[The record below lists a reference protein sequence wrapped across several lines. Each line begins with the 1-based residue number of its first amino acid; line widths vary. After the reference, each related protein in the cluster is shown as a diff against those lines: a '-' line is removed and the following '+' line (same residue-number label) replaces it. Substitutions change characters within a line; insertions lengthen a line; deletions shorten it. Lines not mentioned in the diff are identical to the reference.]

1 MVRNPRPE
9 MGTEKEVLSRRVVAA
24 ILDVFIILFIL
35 GFFMSIGMLSF
46 KASPFFFVVFTFI
59 GIFITFF
66 YAFLMEGF
74 MGQTLGKKLMG
85 IVVVKENGSPC
96 DYLSS
101 FTRNLLR
108 IVDWLPYYYL
118 LGLIVILLSPN
129 SQRIGDYIAG
139 TIVVRVEKY

>member
-1 MVRNPRPE
+1 
-9 MGTEKEVLSRRVVAA
+9 MGTEKEVLSRRVIAA
-24 ILDVFIILFIL
+24 VLDVFIILFIL
-35 GFFMSIGMLSF
+35 GFFMFIGMLSF

-59 GIFITFF
+59 GVFITIL
-66 YAFLMEGF
+66 YAFFLEGF
-74 MGQTLGKKLMG
+74 MGQTLGKKLLG
-85 IVVVKENGSPC
+85 IVVVKSDGRPC
-96 DYLSS
+96 DYPSS

-118 LGLIVILLSPN
+118 LGLLVILISPS